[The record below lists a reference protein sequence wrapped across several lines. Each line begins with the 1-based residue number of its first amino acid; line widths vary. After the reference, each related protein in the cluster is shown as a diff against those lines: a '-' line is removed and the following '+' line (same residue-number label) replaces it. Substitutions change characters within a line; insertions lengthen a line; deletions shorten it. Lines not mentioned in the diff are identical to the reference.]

1 MLYDD
6 WSWWL
11 EAIKSTVVAATKLRD
26 AAMEIMSQRK
36 RALWRKAETNTFPAK
51 LFLY

>member
-26 AAMEIMSQRK
+26 AAMEIMSQWK
-36 RALWRKAETNTFPAK
+36 RALWRKAETNIFPAK